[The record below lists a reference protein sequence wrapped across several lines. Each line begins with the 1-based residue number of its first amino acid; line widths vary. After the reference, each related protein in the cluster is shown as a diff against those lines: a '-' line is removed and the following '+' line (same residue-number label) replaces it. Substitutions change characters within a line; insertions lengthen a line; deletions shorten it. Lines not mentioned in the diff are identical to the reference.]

1 MGACGPGDADFWI
14 TRSEKHFMVA
24 NCLSRWILMLPPVG
38 FDNTEAGGLI
48 DNFARLITNKD
59 PAAGL
64 TLGMH
69 ILGPCLVFLCS

>member
-1 MGACGPGDADFWI
+1 MGACGPGEADFVSSLPGI
-14 TRSEKHFMVA
+14 HFIVE
-24 NCLSRWILMLPPVG
+24 NCLGRGSWIWPLLAVG
-38 FDNTEAGGLI
+38 LDNAEAGRDLI

-69 ILGPCLVFLCS
+69 ILGPCISL